1 MPNVTAKYLHLS
13 ATSVPSE
20 KLFSD
25 VGNHITPKRN
35 RLSSNRSLYQI
46 SDKPINENKVPLEE
60 GPLVTDIIEPT
71 PITIPTITIMDI
83 PNVNEIINHRISY
96 KPTPLAEKTTSEIIT
111 ATSPTITTTVN
122 RLSPIKEESANGS
135 WY

>member
-1 MPNVTAKYLHLS
+1 MPNVT
-13 ATSVPSE
+13 
-20 KLFSD
+20 
-25 VGNHITPKRN
+25 
-35 RLSSNRSLYQI
+35 
-46 SDKPINENKVPLEE
+46 VPLEE

-122 RLSPIKEESANGS
+122 RLSPIKEESANGRKAACFAAGIS
-135 WY
+135 FLDIDMQLILDKQT